1 MEAPAAYVRAPGL
14 EVERLEQSYF
24 RLSSDD
30 DAFAFEYRSPR
41 FGVEC
46 ELRFAVDG
54 LVIDYPGIATRV
66 T

>member
-1 MEAPAAYVRAPGL
+1 MDAPAAYLRAPSL
-14 EVERLEQSYF
+14 TIERLEQRYL